1 MEVFLN
7 GVKTPTQ
14 ASNLSELIAEQ
25 SIVTAG
31 LAVAI
36 GMRIVRRDEWD
47 ATPVTDQAEITLIRA
62 TQGG

>member
-1 MEVFLN
+1 MEVVLN

-25 SIVTAG
+25 AIPTTG
-31 LAVAI
+31 IAVAI
-36 GMRIVRRDEWD
+36 GARVIRRTEWE
-47 ATPVTDQAEITLIRA
+47 TTHLTDQAEITLIRA